1 MLPTEVLVPYQD
13 GSSGSSEGINHEVVK
28 NITVNLTPQYSPA
41 DDRMNNVDENNV
53 DAYFE
58 AALGRKMFLLMLTPY
73 PEQYMSSSVVLF

>member
-41 DDRMNNVDENNV
+41 DDRMNNVD
-53 DAYFE
+53 AYFE
-58 AALGRKMFLLMLTPY
+58 AALGRKMFLLILTPY

>member
-1 MLPTEVLVPYQD
+1 MLPTEALVPYQD

-28 NITVNLTPQYSPA
+28 NITVNLSPQYSPA

-58 AALGRKMFLLMLTPY
+58 RLWAEKCSF
-73 PEQYMSSSVVLF
+73 